1 MSTPP
6 STDRITLTGIAVTTP
21 HGVLDHEKHQPQRF
35 FVDVVIECDLS
46 GAGLSDDLDRTI
58 SYAEV
63 AQDVERI
70 MTQPPVDLIETL
82 AEQVAAAVLAR
93 PAAEAVEVTVH
104 KPDAPAGV
112 LFSRVGLAG
121 PSVSIRRE
129 QHRPVAIALGAN
141 LGDRVATLRSAVR
154 SLDRTAGLDLVA
166 VSRLFETDPVGGPEQ
181 PDYLNAVAVGTTRL
195 APWTLLERLHEIEAG
210 RGRTREIRWGARTLD
225 LDLLQVGDPAAGND
239 LRSDRAELTLPHPR
253 AAERAFVLAPWAD
266 ADPAATLRAG
276 EVVVPVRDLLDS
288 SDRSGIRPGPDWSPL

>member
-1 MSTPP
+1 MNTAGC
-6 STDRITLTGIAVTTP
+6 TDRITLTGIAVTTP
-21 HGVLDHEKHQPQRF
+21 HGVLDHEKREPQRF

-46 GAGLSDDLDRTI
+46 GAGHSDDLGATI

-82 AEQVAAAVLAR
+82 AEQVAASVLQR

-112 LFSRVGLAG
+112 RFSDIGLSG
-121 PSVSIRRE
+121 PSVTIRRE

-154 SLDRTAGLDLVA
+154 SLDRLPGLELIA

-181 PDYLNAVAVGTTRL
+181 PDYLNAVAVGSTRL

-225 LDLLQVGDPAAGND
+225 LDLLQVGDPAAGTD
-239 LRSDRAELTLPHPR
+239 LRFDTPELTLPHPR
-253 AAERAFVLAPWAD
+253 AAARAFVLAPWAD
-266 ADPAATLRAG
+266 ADPAATLSVGGAA
-276 EVVVPVRDLLDS
+276 VPVHDLLDS